1 MPKVFE
7 YQDQELGSSYI
18 VVSKIREI
26 SKTLGEIILTFDNG
40 DTRVL
45 SVANPD
51 ETLAKLL
58 QAIRA

>member
-26 SKTLGEIILTFDNG
+26 SKPLGEIILTFDNG